1 MSITD
6 TRVAAS
12 TRRPGP
18 RGHRAWWIV
27 AVAAVAIMA
36 AGAFSTLP
44 GLLVDPLHREFHWS
58 HGTTGLAMWVNMALN
73 GLVAPFAA
81 ALMERFGPRRIA
93 AAALVTIA
101 AGAVLTTVMTA
112 AWQLTLYW
120 GVLIG
125 LGTGAMGGTFA
136 TVITNRWFV
145 RRRGLATGILT
156 ASSVFG
162 QFVFLPPLAWIV
174 DHVEWR
180 AGTVTVAVAALV
192 VVPFGWFLLRDHPSD
207 AGTTAYGATE
217 PSPPA
222 PPRPH
227 AFRRAFQVLRGAART
242 RTFWLLA
249 GTFAICGISTNG
261 LMWTHFVPAAGDHGM
276 APTTAASMLTLIGIF
291 NVGGTIASG
300 WLTDRYDARL
310 LLAVYYTL
318 RAGTLFALPHILGP
332 AVHPPLIAF
341 VVLFGLLD
349 VATIPPTI
357 ALSAIRDRFG
367 PEESAIVF
375 GWTLAAHQVG
385 AGLMALTGGLLRDA
399 LGAYTLVWI
408 FAGLLCLVA
417 ALMSGALPRAR

>member
-1 MSITD
+1 MSLID
-6 TRVAAS
+6 RPVAAPV
-12 TRRPGP
+12 RRPHD
-18 RGHRAWWIV
+18 HRAWWIV
-27 AVAAVAIMA
+27 AVAATAIMA
-36 AGAFSTLP
+36 AGAFGTLP
-44 GLLVDPLHREFHWS
+44 GLLVAPLHHEFGWS

-73 GLVAPFAA
+73 GLIAPFAA

-93 AAALVTIA
+93 AAALLTIA
-101 AGAVLTTVMTA
+101 AGAALTTVMTA
-112 AWQLTLYW
+112 AWQFTLYW

-136 TVITNRWFV
+136 TVVTNRWFV

-156 ASSVFG
+156 ASGVFG
-162 QFVFLPPLAWIV
+162 QFVFLPPLAWV
-174 DHVEWR
+174 VEHLQWR
-180 AGTVTVAVAALV
+180 AGTVTLAMAALV
-192 VVPFGWFLLRDHPSD
+192 VVPLAWFWLRDHPSET
-207 AGTTAYGATE
+207 GTTAG
-217 PSPPA
+217 PSASPSA
-222 PPRPH
+222 PPRARP
-227 AFRRAFQVLRGAART
+227 FQVLRGAART

-291 NVGGTIASG
+291 NVAGTVASG

-318 RAGTLFALPHILGP
+318 RAGTLFVLPQLLGP
-332 AVHPPLIAF
+332 SVHPPLIAF
-341 VVLFGLLD
+341 IILFGLLD

-367 PEESAIVF
+367 TEESAVVF
-375 GWTLAAHQVG
+375 GWTLAAHQLG
-385 AGLMALTGGLLRDA
+385 AGLMALAGGLLRDA
-399 LGAYTLVWI
+399 LGTYTMVWI

-417 ALMSGALPRAR
+417 ALMSALVPAPAPGAEPRAR